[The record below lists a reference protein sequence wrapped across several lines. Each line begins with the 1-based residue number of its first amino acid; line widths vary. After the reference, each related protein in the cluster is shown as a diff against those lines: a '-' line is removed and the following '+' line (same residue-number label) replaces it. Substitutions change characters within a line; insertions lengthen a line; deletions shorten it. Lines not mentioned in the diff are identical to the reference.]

1 MGSFANHKRS
11 RTRTHQGRNVD
22 TLSSHLG
29 LLNLGPDTHGRGS
42 HRLSKTSDALLLSGS
57 SDIAV
62 QTPDQSDQEDDLRT
76 KPPMIRKKSGELVR
90 PALRCSTKRKSK
102 SLPGTPTY
110 SKAVHFGA
118 QLEEVRHFLQL
129 DRPLAVSANSSPA
142 ESYESDNEFPFGL
155 SDPPGRNKNFSWE
168 ARIANFPSN
177 LAARRSMPVRLD
189 RIFLSSD
196 NKYLVGVVVVAN
208 LAFHKHVVARFTLD
222 YWKTVSEVTAEY
234 NNDIQLKEQAKEGY
248 DTFNFN
254 IGLADHS
261 NLDEKRMF
269 ICIRYNVD
277 GLEFWDN
284 NNSMNYHID
293 FTKKHKLTNE
303 KSDSSPKSA
312 FTSSVPADF
321 VTGRPAKLATRADN
335 IVPESP
341 TRRPT
346 NAFGNRYNFAAS
358 LTAAAPAFKRHD
370 STFSNGK
377 PSREAQDQLDGT
389 STQISIDSQAS
400 SLSEIPRSDL
410 ISDKLHHQSPVYKEL
425 VDKYCFFGS
434 DKQGADTQKKS
445 DVARGSSGAV
455 EDKVPTSNIPETY
468 SPQTSDSSSPS
479 DSFPT
484 DEKAPSLTTFS
495 LRTRSPSR
503 VETDSPRSTSRSYE
517 SPSRAFLSESPTPTA
532 ILG

>member
-1 MGSFANHKRS
+1 MMQGTAVNSLMDQMRS
-11 RTRTHQGRNVD
+11 RNRTLQGRNVD
-22 TLSSHLG
+22 NLSSRLG
-29 LLNLGPDTHGRGS
+29 FLNLGPNAHERAS
-42 HRLSKTSDALLLSGS
+42 HRLSKTSDALLLSGAA
-57 SDIAV
+57 DIAV
-62 QTPDQSDQEDDLRT
+62 QTPDNSDQEDDLKK

-90 PALRCSTKRKSK
+90 PALRCSTKQKSK
-102 SLPGTPTY
+102 SLPGTPTF

-142 ESYESDNEFPFGL
+142 ESYDSDGEFPFGL
-155 SDPPGRNKNFSWE
+155 SEPPGRNRNFHWE
-168 ARIANFPSN
+168 ARIANFPPN
-177 LAARRSMPVRLD
+177 LDARRSMPVRLD
-189 RIFLSSD
+189 RIFLSAD

-293 FTKKHKLTNE
+293 FKKKHKMMCE
-303 KSDSSPKSA
+303 KSESSPKSA
-312 FTSSVPADF
+312 LISVVPADF
-321 VTGRPAKLATRADN
+321 VTGRPVKLSTRADE
-335 IVPESP
+335 IIPESP

-358 LTAAAPAFKRHD
+358 LTAAAPSFKRHD
-370 STFSNGK
+370 SVFSNGK
-377 PSREAQDQLDGT
+377 PSGEAKDQVDGA
-389 STQISIDSQAS
+389 SHENSVASQAVS
-400 SLSEIPRSDL
+400 RPGIPRSDL

-425 VDKYCFFGS
+425 VDKYCF
-434 DKQGADTQKKS
+434 
-445 DVARGSSGAV
+445 VR
-455 EDKVPTSNIPETY
+455 
-468 SPQTSDSSSPS
+468 
-479 DSFPT
+479 
-484 DEKAPSLTTFS
+484 
-495 LRTRSPSR
+495 
-503 VETDSPRSTSRSYE
+503 
-517 SPSRAFLSESPTPTA
+517 
-532 ILG
+532 